1 MASTAEIYP
10 GVEAERALSL
20 RRGLL
25 SWSGPQI
32 PAWAIVVVGA
42 GACGVFAHYLAAG
55 KTKYAVAIV
64 LAAVFTPVAF
74 FNLAAALAVWGAVL
88 YVQDLHALSQGP
100 NALGVLVGLGW
111 LGAFAARSGRFSVLK
126 GHRGVLVTVFLFAV
140 WITLSAAWAQSP
152 GTAGTQAGYYWLAAA
167 VLLVVLTTVRTSR
180 EATIVALAF
189 VIGGVLAAVVGLA
202 SGGLSTT
209 TATAQTTVSGRLT
222 GGGGDP
228 NLQAAAFVASIFVT
242 VGLFSLYRSRGVR
255 ILLTLAVTL
264 ITIAFFATESRGGL
278 IALAVAA
285 IVAIVV
291 SPRVQRRRIIGLVL
305 LMALIAVVA
314 LGGKHGAL
322 SRITD
327 LGGGTSGRNDI
338 WGVAAMV
345 FKQHPIIG
353 VGANNF
359 SVVEPNYALD
369 LRNATYVGYIAE
381 TPLVIP
387 AHNSYLQMLADLG
400 IVGLVA
406 YLAAILA
413 CLRSYWQAVRL
424 FDRTGRPAH
433 AQLARACLMG
443 TIGFL
448 TAIFFITDGWDWR
461 LWMLLGL
468 GPALLTLARRTAPV
482 PDHAPPARE
491 AAGHSQALPVGA

>member
-1 MASTAEIYP
+1 MASLAESHP

-20 RRGLL
+20 RRDLL

-32 PAWAIVVVGA
+32 PAWAIVLVGA

-55 KTKYAVAIV
+55 KAKYAVAIV

-100 NALGVLVGLGW
+100 NALGVIVGLGW
-111 LGAFAARSGRFSVLK
+111 LGAFAARSGRFSILK
-126 GHRGVLVTVFLFAV
+126 GHRGVLFTVLLFAV
-140 WITLSAAWAQSP
+140 WITLSTAWAQSP

-167 VLLVVLTTVRTSR
+167 VLLVVITTVRTSR
-180 EATIVALAF
+180 EASVVALAF
-189 VIGGVLAAVVGLA
+189 VLGGVAAAAIGLA

-209 TATAQTTVSGRLT
+209 AATAQTTVSGRLT

-242 VGLFSLYRSRGVR
+242 IGLIGFYKSRGAR
-255 ILLTLAVTL
+255 IGLVLALAL

-278 IALAVAA
+278 IALLVAA
-285 IVAIVV
+285 IAAVVV
-291 SPRVQRRRIIGLVL
+291 SPKVQRRRILGLIVL
-305 LMALIAVVA
+305 MGVIAVVA
-314 LGGKHGAL
+314 VGGKHGAL

-345 FKQHPIIG
+345 FKAHPILG
-353 VGANNF
+353 VGASNF
-359 SVVEPNYALD
+359 SIVEPNYVLE
-369 LRNATYVGYIAE
+369 LRNATYVNYIAE

-400 IVGLVA
+400 VIGLVA
-406 YLAAILA
+406 YLGAIIA
-413 CLRSYWQAVRL
+413 CLRSYWQAVRW

-443 TIGFL
+443 TVGFL

-468 GPALLTLARRTAPV
+468 GPALLTLARRTSPV
-482 PDHAPPARE
+482 PHPPSRVPPR
-491 AAGHSQALPVGA
+491 SRQPQALPVGA